1 MVCRLKVLLH
11 YGNAEFVMNEV
22 LSIVRTARPGIQW
35 FILRFGSF
43 NDVDYV
49 GTKMLM
55 ELADRMVR
63 AGVALVFAEL
73 SVDLMGFLF
82 NSGVLAGCG
91 NIVRRQQFLAWF
103 ESFGSFR
110 AFEA

>member
-1 MVCRLKVLLH
+1 
-11 YGNAEFVMNEV
+11 
-22 LSIVRTARPGIQW
+22 
-35 FILRFGSF
+35 
-43 NDVDYV
+43 
-49 GTKMLM
+49 
-55 ELADRMVR
+55 MVR
-63 AGVALVFAEL
+63 ARVALVFAEL
-73 SVDLMGFLF
+73 SVDLMGFGVLS